1 MFFDQMVEK
10 YNIPRRD
17 FFRFFQIRHYIVQST
32 TLISNT
38 DISPLEK
45 MLFGTVGKMSISLLY
60 RAMHNVPPVTLQ
72 EFREKWEK
80 EFSITINE
88 WEGVWIYVGPF
99 SVCNCAKSIQFKILH
114 RMHISPNR
122 RHNFNPTLSP
132 MCLKCKTEIGT
143 LTHCLW
149 SCHKLQRY

>member
-1 MFFDQMVEK
+1 MQG
-10 YNIPRRD
+10 
-17 FFRFFQIRHYIVQST
+17 T

-38 DISPLEK
+38 SASSLEK
-45 MLFGTVGKMSISLLY
+45 VLFGTVGRMSISLLY
-60 RAMHNVPPVTLQ
+60 RAMHNIPPVTLQ
-72 EFREKWEK
+72 ELIVKWEK
-80 EFSITINE
+80 ELSVTINDNE
-88 WEGVWIYVGPF
+88 WEDIWIYARSL

-132 MCLKCKTEIGT
+132 MCLKCKTENGT

-149 SCHKLQRY
+149 SCHKLQRYWSNILTEIEKILGLRL